1 MAHHTPATDH
11 PDRWRVL
18 VVCCVALFLLVSS
31 LSALN
36 VALPTIQRQF
46 DASTSALQWIVDAYA
61 VVFGGLLLTGG
72 VIGDRIGRRPTLAG
86 GLALL
91 LIGGIIGG
99 TAGSVAALIAARVV
113 AGLGAALMMPATL
126 STLTDVFAPGE
137 QARAIAIWAGVAGG
151 GAAFGPLMSGWLLT
165 ISDWPAIFWLN
176 VVIAAVGIV
185 GVAAIVPR
193 LPGGATGPLDLPGA
207 AWSTL
212 AIGAALYTVIA
223 APEGLTEP
231 RTVAAAVIAVVAT
244 TAFVHRQRSYAHP
257 MLPLRVFERVE
268 VRAGVATLILAAVGF
283 AGVLFVAALHLQI
296 GWGESALVTGA
307 LLAPIGAVE
316 FAVASRSPDIARRIG
331 TGRSIAIGL
340 VCMAA
345 GYMTMALVPTG
356 DRLTFV
362 AAGVVAGIGNGLV
375 IPASI
380 DRVVG
385 GGDPELAGVTAGL
398 NETSIEIG
406 ASIGVAA
413 LGAVQRLVFA
423 SRLPAGAATESVE
436 RALLDVDADTVFAA
450 FRAGSQAGLVTAAV
464 AAVIAVPIALAPE
477 RRAARSAAL
486 RATPQPG
493 PAP

>member
-1 MAHHTPATDH
+1 MIHQPGTNH

-36 VALPTIQRQF
+36 VALPAIQSDL

-86 GLALL
+86 GFALL
-91 LIGGIIGG
+91 IVGGIIGG
-99 TAGSVAALIAARVV
+99 TADSVTALLTARVV

-137 QARAIAIWAGVAGG
+137 QARAIAIWSGVAGG

-165 ISDWPAIFWLN
+165 VSDWPAIFWLN
-176 VVIAAVGIV
+176 VVIAAIGIV
-185 GVAAIVPR
+185 GVAVIVPR
-193 LPGGATGPLDLPGA
+193 LPGGASGPLDLPGA
-207 AWSTL
+207 ATSTL
-212 AIGAALYTVIA
+212 AIGASLYAVIA
-223 APEGLTEP
+223 APDGITEP
-231 RTVAAAVIAVVAT
+231 RVLIATVVAVVAIA
-244 TAFVHRQRSYAHP
+244 AFVHRQRTFANP
-257 MLPLRVFERVE
+257 MLPLRVFDRVE

-283 AGVLFVAALHLQI
+283 AGVLFVAALHLQL
-296 GWGESALVTGA
+296 GWGESALATGL
-307 LLAPIGAVE
+307 LLAPIGVVELAVS
-316 FAVASRSPDIARRIG
+316 SRSPDVAARIG

-340 VCMAA
+340 VCMAI
-345 GYMTMALVPTG
+345 GYAAMATVPTG
-356 DRLTFV
+356 GRAAFV
-362 AAGVVAGIGNGLV
+362 VAGIVAGIGNGLV
-375 IPASI
+375 IPASV

-406 ASIGVAA
+406 ASIGVAV

-423 SRLPAGAATESVE
+423 ARLPEGAATESVD
-436 RALLDVDADTVFAA
+436 RALLEVDPETVFAA
-450 FRAGSQAGLVTAAV
+450 FRAGSQAGLVV
-464 AAVIAVPIALAPE
+464 AAMAALAAIPLALTPE
-477 RRAARSAAL
+477 RRAARAA
-486 RATPQPG
+486 AVGAIP
-493 PAP
+493 